1 MEMVMDIVIAAEK
14 PSIAK
19 MLGDYIHRSIAP
31 EEIDVRENPEE
42 TGSFFVGFRF
52 DRYILSPSGEI
63 VADEVNL
70 CGKV

>member
-1 MEMVMDIVIAAEK
+1 MDIVIAAEK

-19 MLGDYIHRSIAP
+19 LLGDYIKRNIAP
-31 EEIDVRENPEE
+31 EEIEVRENPEE

-63 VADEVNL
+63 VADEISLPGLAEVPA
-70 CGKV
+70 